1 MATTTATK
9 TVSYKSPFT
18 GRTFQHLT
26 ELLVGRD
33 GYISGAECE
42 DDGVEITL
50 QAFTFVQRGI
60 IAEAL
65 GADIT
70 IPAELIDGGALIEPA
85 FIIASVV
92 DDNPASGVVVTVT
105 GSLESA
111 STATIVAFKSGGAW
125 QTPVPVH
132 IPGAFELAREPGLET
147 GGAAAQAAAG
157 GYITDIDLERGQIV
171 DADGVRRVLSKTT
184 ASSAQAFNLAP
195 SRPDATWARTDHVVR
210 RKVDDTV
217 SEIVHLQG
225 PLRGGDAAVGLQTG
239 GGVIRCHYHG
249 KRGGSYNEEW
259 YAWAAGGPPSNLR
272 IQGGPA
278 GGGFAAAT
286 LLVGNGTITHVQ
298 LVGQRST
305 DDAVILVYIDNGNE
319 LRMVSFDPGTGAVV
333 DAAVDL
339 NVDAGVKSYLR
350 VAKAADDSFHVVY
363 RRQEGGNGE
372 IYYARYS
379 FAAASFGTAAVSDR
393 YVTGLAE
400 GQISLWPDVA
410 VDRLGRPHV
419 CWVTGATGTDG
430 SLRYVVLETDGDL
443 LEDNYGDPAT
453 GVGVTSDDVLDDP
466 DAGATGFTAEAFD
479 AFSCTNITITPHDE
493 VYIAMLGEATA
504 DSPLIEHLLLY
515 SPSFKASTGFPILSV
530 ANADG
535 MLSSSLLTTAGPLR
549 SCDIVAGELGHIEIG
564 VIGVSGAN
572 TRHLLFTLNTQPFRN
587 GRFERRD
594 LLLAEDPLTVADT
607 GGFDDLRIERGRAG
621 DVVMCSRSGS
631 GGAITSRFMRRGGLR
646 PDTLIA
652 DTIVHGLQLELHPRD
667 VPLLQWEVG
676 PDADVTTETDG
687 GAPLE
692 ADGVFELSHVRPK
705 RMNYPFLVGDRGD
718 FQGYNSIRQALEH
731 AGRMGGGKVVV
742 RSGAHRIAAE
752 IVGNYLTVGGGV
764 SLIGEDN
771 AILHF
776 TSNIGIIASGS
787 NRVVISDVLT
797 GNVLAVDGPGEL
809 VLGNGYIPRVGD
821 VVDLADG
828 GSGFHTLRAILP
840 RSGDTWRF
848 LLDDNEA
855 GAPAL
860 GASTYFFAAGTHIEN
875 LTLRADLSHASHF
888 HLLPAGLYMPT
899 IRNIRIE
906 GSMVAGATEAAV
918 YINACHKPVVENI
931 DFRGLDCDEG
941 LFAFRVAGNGEHSR
955 EGYGMFRG
963 IRLVDG
969 KGVIRI
975 LDSADRPTFQDC
987 GGDGSDDTKVV
998 WDIEAGRTTPIYMVN
1013 CVGRAQGD
1021 VDFLFTGVAKT
1032 LRVPEDVGALAFE
1045 DDNTRGAAIT
1055 DDAIKLSA
1063 AAPNDKFNGATD
1075 DVITTAVN
1083 ERVLKAGDTLAGEFE
1098 LRSPVHYAGLGLQ
1111 QKIDQFGHLTK
1122 LGYYWSDDFHRS
1134 PVVAGNGWDDN
1145 NAVGGTSTWVN
1156 PHQFQMYS
1164 NTGVGARGSRYTTH
1178 AVVGPWDACKPVWR
1192 CRAAVNNGVDVG
1204 NLVEIGIVTLSYPGT
1219 GAPIAMFRQAAAFAN
1234 DNFWLQVTDDVSGL
1248 NEFDTGFEPVD
1259 DTYYWFTIYYVSNT
1273 EVGWIISS
1281 DAAGDTVLASGVEE
1295 VAAGQIIT
1303 TVEAGVLFNAQ
1314 QAGGGAACT
1323 VVVDFVE
1330 SWSTTRQPF

>member
-42 DDGVEITL
+42 DDGTEITL

-70 IPAELIDGGALIEPA
+70 IPAELIESGALIEPA
-85 FIIASVV
+85 FIIASVI
-92 DDNPASGVVVTVT
+92 DDNPASGVTVTVT

-125 QTPVPVH
+125 QVPVPVH
-132 IPGAFELAREPGLET
+132 IPGAFELAREPGLEA
-147 GGAAAQAAAG
+147 GGDAKQTAAAG
-157 GYITDIDLERGQIV
+157 YITNVDLARGQIV
-171 DADGVRRVLSKTT
+171 DADGVRRILSKTSS
-184 ASSAQAFNLAP
+184 SSAQAFNLAP
-195 SRPDATWARTDHVVR
+195 TRPDASWARTDHVVR

-225 PLRGGDAAVGLQTG
+225 PLRGGDTAVGLQTG
-239 GGVIRCHYHG
+239 GGIIRCHYHG
-249 KRGGSYNEEW
+249 KRGGSYNEQW

-350 VAKAADDSFHVVY
+350 VARAADDSVHVVY

-372 IYYARYS
+372 IYYARHS
-379 FAAASFGTAAVSDR
+379 FAAASFGTAAVSAR
-393 YVTGLAE
+393 YVTGAAE
-400 GQISLWPDVA
+400 GQSSLWPDIA
-410 VDRLGRPHV
+410 IDRLGRPHV
-419 CWVTGATGTDG
+419 CWVTGATGSDG

-466 DAGATGFTAEAFD
+466 DAGSAGFVAEAFD
-479 AFSCTNITITPHDE
+479 AFRSTSITITPHDE
-493 VYIAMLGEATA
+493 VFIVLLGEASA
-504 DSPLIEHLLLY
+504 DSPLVEHVLLY
-515 SPSFKASTGFPILSV
+515 SPTFKANTGFPILSL

-535 MLSSSLLTTAGPLR
+535 MLSSGLLTTAGPLR
-549 SCDIVAGELGHIEIG
+549 GCDIVAGELGHLEIA

-572 TRHLLFTLNTQPFRN
+572 TRHMLFTLNTQPFRN

-594 LLLAEDPLTVADT
+594 LLLAENPLTVADT
-607 GGFDDLRIERGRAG
+607 GGFDDIRIERGMAG
-621 DVVMCSRSGS
+621 DVVMCSCSGLS
-631 GGAITSRFMRRGGLR
+631 GAITSRFMRRGGLR

-652 DTIVHGLQLELHPRD
+652 DTIVHALQLELHPRD

-676 PDADVTTETDG
+676 ADADVTTETDG

-692 ADGVFELSHVRPK
+692 SDGTFELSHVRPK

-718 FQGYNSIRQALEH
+718 FQGYNSIRQALDH
-731 AGRMGGGKVVV
+731 AGRMGGGRVVV
-742 RSGAHRIAAE
+742 RSGAHHIAAE
-752 IVGNYLTVGGGV
+752 IGNYLTVGGGV
-764 SLIGEDN
+764 SLVGEDN
-771 AILHF
+771 ALLHF
-776 TSNIGIIASGS
+776 TSNIGIISSGS
-787 NRVVISDVLT
+787 NRVLISHVLT
-797 GNVLAVDGPGEL
+797 GNVLEVDGPGEL

-828 GSGFHTLRAILP
+828 GSGFHALRAILP

-906 GSMVAGATEAAV
+906 GSMGPGATGAAV
-918 YINACHKPVVENI
+918 YFNACHKPIVENI
-931 DFRGLDCDEG
+931 DFRGFDCDEG
-941 LFAFRVAGNGEHSR
+941 FFALRVAGNGEHSR

-969 KGVIRI
+969 KGLIRV
-975 LDSADRPTFQDC
+975 LTSADRPTFQDC

-998 WDIEAGRTTPIYMVN
+998 WDVEAGRTTPIYMVN

-1021 VDFLFTGVAKT
+1021 TDFLFTGVAKT
-1032 LRVPEDVGALAFE
+1032 LRVPEDVGAMAFE
-1045 DDNTRGAAIT
+1045 DDNTRAAGIT

-1063 AAPNDKFNGATD
+1063 AAPNDKFNGVNE

-1083 ERVLKAGDTLAGEFE
+1083 ERIKRGGDTMEGPLEF
-1098 LRSPVHYAGLGLQ
+1098 RSLTYYASLGLQ
-1111 QKIDQFGHLTK
+1111 TLVDRAGLFAHL
-1122 LGYYWSDDFHRS
+1122 GEYFFEDFFAEELAALSKWQANSIGGGNSEWISPHRYRH
-1134 PVVAGNGWDDN
+1134 
-1145 NAVGGTSTWVN
+1145 NATAGGTQGMFTSLNIVGPWTNKPLYRVRAAFN
-1156 PHQFQMYS
+1156 NCDDGGNVARVGLDS
-1164 NTGVGARGSRYTTH
+1164 NTGAGY
-1178 AVVGPWDACKPVWR
+1178 
-1192 CRAAVNNGVDVG
+1192 
-1204 NLVEIGIVTLSYPGT
+1204 
-1219 GAPIAMFRQAAAFAN
+1219 AAFFIQSFALAADSQVYINITN
-1234 DNFWLQVTDDVSGL
+1234 DSDV
-1248 NEFDTGFEPVD
+1248 EVFEPTGFTPVD
-1259 DTYYWFTIYYVSNT
+1259 GTMYWWWIVWKSAT
-1273 EVGWIISS
+1273 ELYWAISADLTS
-1281 DAAGDTVLASGVEE
+1281 APLASGD
-1295 VAAGQIIT
+1295 VA
-1303 TVEAGVLFNAQ
+1303 VSAGVFRTGELQPFSMAVH
-1314 QAGGGAACT
+1314 GGGAEGDCY
-1323 VVVDFVE
+1323 VEVDAVE
-1330 SWSTTRQPF
+1330 IATTTRSA

>member
-42 DDGVEITL
+42 DDGTEITL

-70 IPAELIDGGALIEPA
+70 IPAELTESGALIEPA

-111 STATIVAFKSGGAW
+111 STATIVAFKTGGAW

-132 IPGAFELAREPGLET
+132 MLGAFELAREPGLET
-147 GGAAAQAAAG
+147 GGATALTAAG
-157 GYITDIDLERGQIV
+157 GYITDIDLERGQII
-171 DADGVRRVLSKTT
+171 DADGVRRTLTKTT
-184 ASSAQAFNLAP
+184 ASTAQAFNLAP
-195 SRPDATWARTDHVVR
+195 TRPDASWPRTDHVVR

-225 PLRGGDAAVGLQTG
+225 PLRGGDSAVGLQTG
-239 GGVIRCHYHG
+239 GSVIRCHYYG
-249 KRGGSYNEEW
+249 KRGGSYNEQW

-278 GGGFAAAT
+278 GGGFAAST

-305 DDAVILVYIDNGNE
+305 DDAVILVYIDNGTE
-319 LRMVSFDPGTGAVV
+319 LRMVSFDPGTGAIV

-339 NVDAGVKSYLR
+339 NIDAGVKSYLR
-350 VAKAADDSFHVVY
+350 VARAADDSFHVVY

-393 YVTGLAE
+393 YVLGAAE

-410 VDRLGRPHV
+410 VDRLGRPHI

-430 SLRYVVLETDGDL
+430 SMRYVVLETDGDL

-453 GVGVTSDDVLDDP
+453 GVGVTSDDVLTDP
-466 DAGATGFTAEAFD
+466 DAGATGFTAEVFD
-479 AFSCTNITITPHDE
+479 GFSATNITITPHDE

-515 SPSFKASTGFPILSV
+515 SPSFEASTGFPILSV

-535 MLSSSLLTTAGPLR
+535 MLSSALLTTAGPLR
-549 SCDIVAGELGHIEIG
+549 SCDIVAGELGHLEIG

-572 TRHLLFTLNTQPFRN
+572 TRHMLFTLNTQPFRN

-594 LLLAEDPLTVADT
+594 LLLAESPLTIADT
-607 GGFDDLRIERGRAG
+607 GGFDDLRIERDCAG
-621 DVVMCSRSGS
+621 GVVMCSRSGS

-646 PDTLIA
+646 PDILIA
-652 DTIVHGLQLELHPRD
+652 DTVVHALQLELHPRD

-676 PDADVTTETDG
+676 PDGDITTETDG

-692 ADGVFELSHVRPK
+692 ADGVFELSHVRPR

-718 FQGYNSIRQALEH
+718 FQGYNSIRRALDH
-731 AGRMGGGKVVV
+731 AARMGGGKVVV
-742 RSGAHRIAAE
+742 RSGSHRIAAE
-752 IVGNYLTVGGGV
+752 ITDYLTVGGGV
-764 SLIGEDN
+764 SLVGEDN
-771 AILHF
+771 ALLHF
-776 TSNIGIIASGS
+776 TSNVGIISSGG
-787 NRVVISDVLT
+787 NRIISSHVLT
-797 GNVLAVDGPGEL
+797 GNVLEVDGPGEL

-821 VVDLADG
+821 VVDLGDG
-828 GSGFHTLRAILP
+828 GSGFHVLRAILP
-840 RSGDTWRF
+840 RNGDTWRY
-848 LLDDNEA
+848 LLDDNAA

-860 GASTYFFAAGTHIEN
+860 GAATYFYAAGTCIEN
-875 LTLRADLSHASHF
+875 LTLRADLSDATHF
-888 HLLPAGLYMPT
+888 HLQPAGLYMPT

-906 GSMVAGATEAAV
+906 GSMVAGATGAAV
-918 YINACHKPVVENI
+918 YINACHKPIVENI
-931 DFRGLDCDEG
+931 DLRGLDCDPG
-941 LFAFRVAGNGEHSR
+941 LYAFRIAGNGENSR
-955 EGYGMFRG
+955 EAYGMYRG
-963 IRLVDG
+963 IRLADG
-969 KGVIRI
+969 KGVVRI
-975 LDSADRPTFQDC
+975 LSSADRPTFQDS
-987 GGDGSDDTKVV
+987 GGDGSDDTQIT

-1021 VDFLFTGVAKT
+1021 TDFLFTGVAKT

-1045 DDNTRGAAIT
+1045 DDNTRGAGIT

-1063 AAPNDKFNGATD
+1063 AAPNDKFLGADD
-1075 DVITTAVN
+1075 DVITSAVN
-1083 ERVLKAGDTLAGEFE
+1083 ARVLKVGDTMSGPLEF
-1098 LRSPVHYAGLGLQ
+1098 RSQTYYATLGLQ
-1111 QKIDQFGHLTK
+1111 TLVDRAGLFAHL
-1122 LGYYWSDDFHRS
+1122 GEYFFDDFHTD
-1134 PVVAGNGWDDN
+1134 PLTP
-1145 NAVGGTSTWVN
+1145 GGTLWT
-1156 PHQFQMYS
+1156 PG
-1164 NTGVGARGSRYTTH
+1164 TVGAGSHTWTSPSRVRHSGTAGGT
-1178 AVVGPWDACKPVWR
+1178 ADMRTSLNVVGPWTNKPIYR
-1192 CRAAVNNGVDVG
+1192 ARAAFNNCDDGNNVG
-1204 NLVEIGIVTLSYPGT
+1204 RIGLDSNS
-1219 GAPIAMFRQAAAFAN
+1219 GAGYAAFFIQSNAIAADSQVYFVITN
-1234 DNFWLQVTDDVSGL
+1234 DSDVEVL
-1248 NEFDTGFEPVD
+1248 EATAFTPVD
-1259 DTYYWFTIYYVSNT
+1259 GTMYWWWIVWKSATEAYWAISNDLT
-1273 EVGWIISS
+1273 SAPLFS
-1281 DAAGDTVLASGVEE
+1281 GDTAVS
-1295 VAAGQIIT
+1295 
-1303 TVEAGVLFNAQ
+1303 AGVFRTGSLLPFSMAVH
-1314 QAGGGAACT
+1314 GGGAEGDCY
-1323 VVVDFVE
+1323 VEVDAVE
-1330 SWSTTRQPF
+1330 IATTTRSA